1 MKVYLIA
8 GEASGDL
15 HASNLAKELKAQQP
29 DVEMRGWGG
38 DMMADAHVDIVKHY
52 RDLAFMGF
60 IEVVMNLRTIARN
73 LRSCKADIEAFKPD
87 AVILIDYPGF
97 NLRIATW
104 CRENNIPVLYYISPQ
119 VWAWKQG
126 RVKRIKADVTKM
138 YTILPFEKE
147 FYKQF
152 GMDVDF
158 VGNPLLD
165 VIDRKNENKITNTPP
180 LVALLPGSR
189 KQEIK
194 TMLPQMLEVVNELKL
209 DYVIAGA
216 PGQDKTFYMSIAGVD
231 ADKLAFGKTYEIFAK
246 ADVGLIT
253 SGTATLEA
261 ALFGLPQ
268 VVCYRGSAISYQIAK
283 RLVKIKYISLVNLIM
298 DREVVTELIQNDF
311 NKKTTSKKLKQ
322 LLNDDQVRAAMF
334 DDYRALKEKLGGAGA
349 SKRTAT
355 AMLTTIREE
364 MRKRS

>member
-1 MKVYLIA
+1 MKVYMIA

-15 HASNLAKELKAQQP
+15 HASNLAKELKAQEQGI
-29 DVEMRGWGG
+29 EMRGWGG
-38 DMMADAHVDIVKHY
+38 DMMSDADVTVVKHY
-52 RDLAFMGF
+52 RELAFMGF
-60 IEVVMNLRTIARN
+60 IEVVMNLKTIARN
-73 LRSCKADIEAFKPD
+73 LRACKEDIANFKPD

-104 CRENNIPVLYYISPQ
+104 CREHNIPVLYYISPQ
-119 VWAWKQG
+119 VWAWKKG
-126 RVKRIKADVTKM
+126 RVKRIKADVTQM
-138 YTILPFEKE
+138 YTILPFEKD

-152 GMDVDF
+152 DMDVEF

-165 VIDRKNENKITNTPP
+165 VIDRNNGHKKPNIPP

-194 TMLPQMLEVVNELKL
+194 TMLPQMLEVVKGSKL
-209 DYVIAGA
+209 DYIIAGA
-216 PGQDKTFYMSIAGVD
+216 PGQDKAFYMGITGVD
-231 ADKLAFGKTYEIFAK
+231 AEKLAFGKTYEIFAR

-268 VVCYRGSAISYQIAK
+268 VVCYRGSEISYQIAK

-311 NKKTTSKKLKQ
+311 NKKATSVKLKQ
-322 LLNDDQVRAAMF
+322 LLENDQVRASMF
-334 DDYRALKEKLGGAGA
+334 DDYRALKEKLGGPGA

-364 MRKRS
+364 MRTRS